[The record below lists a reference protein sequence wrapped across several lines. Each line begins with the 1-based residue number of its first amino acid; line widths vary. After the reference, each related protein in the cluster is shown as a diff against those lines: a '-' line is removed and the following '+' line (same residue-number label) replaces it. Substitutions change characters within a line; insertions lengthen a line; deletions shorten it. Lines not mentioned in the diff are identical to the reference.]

1 MSKRKRSLSVREDN
15 CAEFPFTISYETS
28 DSPAHQKGHKNKK
41 RKYDGQDENN
51 RAQSQISPFNPKGSF
66 KTYETLLKY
75 MRVEHPM
82 LCEKFAALHHIV
94 ATAKDKGGTDNAPDL
109 SKKAIVLLKSTRVDV
124 VCLKLGVCP
133 EEP

>member
-66 KTYETLLKY
+66 KTPKN
-75 MRVEHPM
+75 
-82 LCEKFAALHHIV
+82 
-94 ATAKDKGGTDNAPDL
+94 KDRT
-109 SKKAIVLLKSTRVDV
+109 
-124 VCLKLGVCP
+124 P
-133 EEP
+133 EEAEALKAYIDEKLKKLEKNEVWMKETVARWRALDAPGAQMNPRRIMCVLWWKG

>member
-66 KTYETLLKY
+66 KTYESMNLKY
-75 MRVEHPM
+75 TVEPEKRWWNMRRYNSFVRFGLVDCMPASRHGVEY
-82 LCEKFAALHHIV
+82 
-94 ATAKDKGGTDNAPDL
+94 
-109 SKKAIVLLKSTRVDV
+109 
-124 VCLKLGVCP
+124 
-133 EEP
+133 